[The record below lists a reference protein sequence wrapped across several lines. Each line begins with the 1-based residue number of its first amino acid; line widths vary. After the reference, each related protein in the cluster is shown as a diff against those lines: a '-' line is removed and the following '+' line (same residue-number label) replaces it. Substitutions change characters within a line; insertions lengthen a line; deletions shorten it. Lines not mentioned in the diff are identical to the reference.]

1 MYTMVVQP
9 GWCMPHPYRCP
20 TKQANYVVVDEVDTM
35 LTQGFAAD
43 IEKLTR
49 PMLSNPERR
58 EKAQFVFVTATL
70 TKAVRKLLEDG
81 NYPKVSLA
89 KCKISYIWR
98 CRTDEKIPVPRVET
112 EHGAVGS

>member
-1 MYTMVVQP
+1 
-9 GWCMPHPYRCP
+9 MP
-20 TKQANYVVVDEVDTM
+20 QVNYVVVDEVDTM

-58 EKAQFVFVTATL
+58 ETAQFVFVTATL

-81 NYPKVSLA
+81 NYPKVRKSDWA
-89 KCKISYIWR
+89 AFATGESGCFKF
-98 CRTDEKIPVPRVET
+98 
-112 EHGAVGS
+112 